1 MTTTAVALALALSP
15 LSAQSQRLPTD
26 MSQDPA
32 IEGYSPLSYFEVGR
46 PQKGSPAYTSTYQG
60 KEYWFTSAE
69 QVARFEADPAAY
81 APAFPDH
88 CPYNLS
94 LGRAVAIDPHNFLIL
109 GDNLLLFHDREE
121 MASVGQ
127 GLDAEKADRMLQR
140 ARATRVTDR
149 PNGATHDRVNGATQR
164 WLTGVSN
171 GGYCSA
177 VLAEFARGEC

>member
-1 MTTTAVALALALSP
+1 MFNRALNPPMIATALALALSP
-15 LSAQSQRLPTD
+15 FSAQSQRLPTD
-26 MSQDPA
+26 MSQGPA

-46 PQKGSPAYTSTYQG
+46 PERGSPAYTSTYQG

-69 QVARFEADPAAY
+69 QVARFEADPRAY

-127 GLDAEKADRMLQR
+127 GLDAERAEGMLQR
-140 ARATRVTDR
+140 ARATRTNLLQLKFD
-149 PNGATHDRVNGATQR
+149 
-164 WLTGVSN
+164 
-171 GGYCSA
+171 
-177 VLAEFARGEC
+177 